1 MVTLWFVVYN
11 IFFLP
16 LIWFGFRFLSLFNPK
31 IREGF
36 KGRKKIFSDIEEW
49 NLDNSKSKVI
59 FHSSSL
65 GEYQQAIP
73 IITELEKKNFQ
84 IITTFFSPS
93 GFKNSK
99 TLLSDVKKTYIPFD
113 SYSKVKRFFD
123 ALKPEM
129 VILMRYDL
137 WFNFLYYAQKTGVKI
152 IIANARYDED
162 DIFWKVPFVKSIKKA
177 MYGMVDKMFVI
188 DDSDYN
194 NYKNLM
200 KGFKTQVIKAGDSK
214 FERVYEASKSIK
226 KEEVIDPKIIEG
238 KKVFVIGS
246 SWKDD
251 EDIILPVLNKILKY
265 NEEIF
270 TFLVP
275 HEPKE
280 TKIAAIE
287 SNIST
292 EYPNLKS
299 IRLSNIDNYTD
310 ENFVIV
316 DSIGKLMSLYS
327 IAYVA
332 YVGGGLRTGLHNVLE
347 PAIFNV
353 PVFFSNEIK
362 NSDEDEILVEKG
374 CGILVSTR
382 NQFYKDFKRILND
395 ESFYNVSSEGC
406 KYVFGDTL
414 GTTKKIIENI
424 IN

>member
-1 MVTLWFVVYN
+1 MVKIWFLVYN
-11 IFFLP
+11 ILFLP
-16 LIWFGFRFLSLFNPK
+16 LIWVGFRFLSLFNPK

-36 KGRKKIFSDIEEW
+36 KGRKKIFDDIKDW
-49 NLDNSKSKVI
+49 NLDNRKSRII

-73 IITELEKKNFQ
+73 IITELRKKNYQ

-93 GFKNSK
+93 GYKNSK
-99 TLLSDVKKTYIPFD
+99 TLLSDIKKTYIPFD
-113 SYSKVKRFFD
+113 SYPNVKKFLD
-123 ALKPEM
+123 VLKPEM

-137 WFNFLYYAQKTGVKI
+137 WFNFLYYAQKMGVKI
-152 IIANARYDED
+152 IIANARYDEN

-177 MYGMVDKMFVI
+177 MYRMVDKMFAI
-188 DDSDYN
+188 DESDYN
-194 NYKNLM
+194 NYLKLM
-200 KGFKTQVIKAGDSK
+200 DGYKTQVIKAGDSK
-214 FERVYEASKSIK
+214 FERVFEASKSIK
-226 KEEVIDPKIIEG
+226 KEEVINPKLIKD
-238 KKVFVIGS
+238 KKIFVIGS

-251 EDIILPVLNKILKY
+251 EDIILPVLSKVLEYSKD
-265 NEEIF
+265 IF

-287 SNIST
+287 ENLKKD
-292 EYPNLKS
+292 YPNLKS
-299 IRLSNIDNYTD
+299 IRLSCIENYSD

-327 IAYVA
+327 IAYIA

-347 PAIFNV
+347 PAIFNI
-353 PVFFSNEIK
+353 PVFFANEVK

-382 NQFYKDFKRILND
+382 NQFYRDLRRILSD
-395 ESFYNVSSEGC
+395 DKYYFDVSESC
-406 KYVFGDTL
+406 KYVFDETL

>member
-1 MVTLWFVVYN
+1 MVKIWFLVYN
-11 IFFLP
+11 ILFLP
-16 LIWFGFRFLSLFNPK
+16 LIWVGFRLLSLFNPK

-36 KGRKKIFSDIEEW
+36 KGRKKIFSDIKGW
-49 NLDNSKSKVI
+49 NLGDSKSKII

-73 IITELEKKNFQ
+73 IITELRKKNYQ

-93 GFKNSK
+93 GYKNSK
-99 TLLSDVKKTYIPFD
+99 TLLSDIKKTYLPFD
-113 SYSKVKRFFD
+113 SYPNVKKFFD
-123 ALKPEM
+123 VLKPEM

-152 IIANARYDED
+152 IIANARYDEN

-177 MYGMVDKMFVI
+177 MYGMVDKMFAI
-188 DDSDYN
+188 DESDYS
-194 NYKNLM
+194 NYLKLM
-200 KGFKTQVIKAGDSK
+200 DGYKTQVIKAGDSK
-214 FERVYEASKSIK
+214 FERVFEASKSIK
-226 KEEVIDPKIIEG
+226 KEEVINPRIIEG
-238 KKVFVIGS
+238 KKVFVVGS

-251 EDIILPVLNKILKY
+251 EDIILPVLSKVLKY
-265 NEEIF
+265 NENIF

-275 HEPKE
+275 HEPKD
-280 TKIAAIE
+280 TKIEAIE
-287 SNIST
+287 ENLKN

-299 IRLSNIDNYTD
+299 IRLSDIENYSN

-327 IAYVA
+327 IAYLA

-347 PAIFNV
+347 PAIFNI
-353 PVFFSNEIK
+353 PVFFVNEVK

-382 NQFYKDFKRILND
+382 NQFYRDLRRILSD
-395 ESFYNVSSEGC
+395 EKYYRESSEGC
-406 KYVFGDTL
+406 KYVFDETL

>member
-1 MVTLWFVVYN
+1 MVKLWFLVYN

-16 LIWFGFRFLSLFNPK
+16 LIWVGFRILSLFNPK
-31 IREGF
+31 VREGF
-36 KGRKKIFSDIEEW
+36 RGRKKIFTDIDGW
-49 NLDNSKSKVI
+49 DLDNSKSKII

-73 IITELEKKNFQ
+73 IITELQKKNFQ

-93 GFKNSK
+93 GYKNSK
-99 TLLSDVKKTYIPFD
+99 TLLSEIKKTYIPFD
-113 SYSKVKRFFD
+113 SYPNVKKFFD
-123 ALKPEM
+123 IIKPDM

-152 IIANARYDED
+152 IIANARYDEND
-162 DIFWKVPFVKSIKKA
+162 VFWKVPFVKSIKKA

-188 DDSDYN
+188 DESDYI
-194 NYKNLM
+194 NYQKLM
-200 KGFKTQVIKAGDSK
+200 DGYKTQVIKAGDSK
-214 FERVYEASKSIK
+214 FERVFEASKLIK
-226 KEEVIDPKIIEG
+226 REEVINPKIIEG
-238 KKVFVIGS
+238 KRVFVIGS

-251 EDIILPVLNKILKY
+251 EEIILPVLNKVLEY
-265 NEEIF
+265 NKDVF

-280 TKIAAIE
+280 TKIEAIE
-287 SNIST
+287 NNLAT
-292 EYPNLKS
+292 DYTNLKS
-299 IRLSNIDNYTD
+299 IRLSNIENYSD

-327 IAYVA
+327 VAYIA

-353 PVFFSNEIK
+353 PVFFSNDVK
-362 NSDEDEILVEKG
+362 NSDEDEILVETG
-374 CGILVSTR
+374 SGILVNNR
-382 NQFYKDFKRILND
+382 NQFYKELRRILSNED
-395 ESFYNVSSEGC
+395 YYRESSDGC
-406 KYVFGDTL
+406 KYVFDKTL

>member
-1 MVTLWFVVYN
+1 
-11 IFFLP
+11 
-16 LIWFGFRFLSLFNPK
+16 
-31 IREGF
+31 
-36 KGRKKIFSDIEEW
+36 
-49 NLDNSKSKVI
+49 
-59 FHSSSL
+59 
-65 GEYQQAIP
+65 
-73 IITELEKKNFQ
+73 
-84 IITTFFSPS
+84 
-93 GFKNSK
+93 
-99 TLLSDVKKTYIPFD
+99 
-113 SYSKVKRFFD
+113 
-123 ALKPEM
+123 
-129 VILMRYDL
+129 
-137 WFNFLYYAQKTGVKI
+137 
-152 IIANARYDED
+152 
-162 DIFWKVPFVKSIKKA
+162 
-177 MYGMVDKMFVI
+177 MFVI

-226 KEEVIDPKIIEG
+226 KEEVINPEIIEG

-265 NEEIF
+265 NSEIF

-287 SNIST
+287 SNIAT

-327 IAYVA
+327 IAYIA

-374 CGILVSTR
+374 CGILVNTR
-382 NQFYKDFKRILND
+382 NQFYKDFKRILNE
-395 ESFYNVSSEGC
+395 ESYYKVSSEGC

>member
-1 MVTLWFVVYN
+1 MVKIWFLVYN
-11 IFFLP
+11 ILFLP
-16 LIWFGFRFLSLFNPK
+16 LIWVGFRFLSLFNPK

-36 KGRKKIFSDIEEW
+36 KGRKKIFSDIREW
-49 NLDNSKSKVI
+49 NLDASKRKII

-73 IITELEKKNFQ
+73 IIKELQQKEYQ

-93 GFKNSK
+93 GYKNSK
-99 TLLSDVKKTYIPFD
+99 TLLSEIKKTYIPFD
-113 SYSKVKRFFD
+113 SYPNVRKFFNL
-123 ALKPEM
+123 LKPEM

-152 IIANARYDED
+152 VIANARYDEND
-162 DIFWKVPFVKSIKKA
+162 VFWKVPFVKSIKKA
-177 MYGMVDKMFVI
+177 MYGMVDKMFAI
-188 DDSDYN
+188 DESDYN
-194 NYKNLM
+194 NYLQLM
-200 KGFKTQVIKAGDSK
+200 QGYKTKVIKAGDSK
-214 FERVYEASKSIK
+214 FERVYEASKLIK
-226 KEEVIDPKIIEG
+226 KEEVIKPEIIKD

-251 EDIILPVLNKILKY
+251 EDIILPVLSKVLKY
-265 NEEIF
+265 DAGIF

-280 TKIAAIE
+280 TKITAIE
-287 SNIST
+287 ENLKN

-299 IRLSNIDNYTD
+299 IRLSDIENYSD

-327 IAYVA
+327 IAYIA

-347 PAIFNV
+347 PAIFNI
-353 PVFFSNEIK
+353 PVFFANEVK

-374 CGILVSTR
+374 CGILVNNR
-382 NQFYKDFKRILND
+382 NGFYREFRKMLSDSDYYRKAGD
-395 ESFYNVSSEGC
+395 SC
-406 KYVFGDTL
+406 KYVFDETL